1 MNDEKSTN
9 DVRMIAADVTR
20 QQAEVCEVKR
30 ARIDDQLKALAST
43 GEANARTV
51 GSLSEAV
58 ARLTVTV
65 TSLAGTVATHS
76 TAIADH
82 ETRLAVLGVRLALSA
97 AVGGSLPVIVVLAW
111 QWFSNR

>member
-1 MNDEKSTN
+1 MNDPKSTN
-9 DVRMIAADVTR
+9 DVRLIAQDVTV
-20 QQAEVCEVKR
+20 QQSKICNER
-30 ARIDDQLKALAST
+30 WARIDDRLKALAAT

-51 GSLSEAV
+51 GALSESVTA
-58 ARLTVTV
+58 LTVTV
-65 TSLAGTVATHS
+65 TQLATTVATHS

-82 ETRLAVLGVRLALSA
+82 ETKLAVLGVRLAISA

>member
-9 DVRMIAADVTR
+9 DIRLIAQDVTR

-30 ARIDDQLKALAST
+30 ARIDDQLKALAAT

-76 TAIADH
+76 TSIATHD
-82 ETRLAVLGVRLALSA
+82 TKLAVQDVRLALSA
-97 AVGGSLPVIVVLAW
+97 AVGGSLPVIAILAW